1 MATGAAEVAT
11 NRNWLNLADKIAA
24 DFVLIRHLLVMADWR
39 FPQQT
44 SAAPLIQ
51 ILRLFYHPAINTL
64 RGPPDSVYRHL
75 GLGHK
80 EYALTGTRFTQH
92 LSTTRSLASVL
103 LTSLMLAACQTSD
116 VLDAKKAVERSQPE
130 RYASVVIDMSSGKE
144 LYGYSQNAVRYPA
157 SLTKMMTLYLVFE
170 ALQSGQIDKTTLMA
184 ISANA
189 ARQAPSK
196 IGLKPGETIDVD
208 TAIRAITVK
217 SANDIAV
224 AFAEYLAGSEE
235 AFAARMT
242 AKARAIGMGRTTFR
256 NASGLHDP
264 AQVTTAEDMARL
276 GVALRRRFPQHFSYF
291 GLKQFSV
298 AGRTVTGHNKVLDTV
313 AGANGIKTGYTRAS
327 GFNLVTS
334 VERDGKQMI
343 AVILGEDSARARD
356 ARMAALVMAYM
367 GRMN

>member
-1 MATGAAEVAT
+1 LTAA
-11 NRNWLNLADKIAA
+11 
-24 DFVLIRHLLVMADWR
+24 
-39 FPQQT
+39 
-44 SAAPLIQ
+44 
-51 ILRLFYHPAINTL
+51 
-64 RGPPDSVYRHL
+64 
-75 GLGHK
+75 
-80 EYALTGTRFTQH
+80 RFTRH
-92 LSTTRSLASVL
+92 VSNWRNLASVL
-103 LTSLMLAACQTSD
+103 LTALMLASCQTSD
-116 VLDAKKAVERSQPE
+116 VLDAKKAVARAQPE

-144 LYGYSQNAVRYPA
+144 LYGYSQNSVRYPA

-170 ALQSGQIDKTTLMA
+170 ALGSGQIDKTTLIP

-189 ARQAPSK
+189 AGQAPSK

-235 AFAARMT
+235 AFAAQMT
-242 AKARAIGMGRTTFR
+242 AKARAIGMRNTTFR

-276 GVALRRRFPQHFSYF
+276 GVALRKKFPQHFAYF
-291 GLKQFSV
+291 GLRQFNV
-298 AGRTVTGHNKVLDTV
+298 AGRTVTGHNKALDMI
-313 AGANGIKTGYTRAS
+313 AGANGMKTGYTRAS
-327 GFNLVTS
+327 GYNLVTS

-356 ARMAALVMAYM
+356 QRMAALVMAYM

>member
-1 MATGAAEVAT
+1 
-11 NRNWLNLADKIAA
+11 
-24 DFVLIRHLLVMADWR
+24 
-39 FPQQT
+39 
-44 SAAPLIQ
+44 
-51 ILRLFYHPAINTL
+51 
-64 RGPPDSVYRHL
+64 
-75 GLGHK
+75 
-80 EYALTGTRFTQH
+80 LTAKRFTRH
-92 LSTTRSLASVL
+92 VSIARNLVSVFLAALLLAS
-103 LTSLMLAACQTSD
+103 CQTSE
-116 VLDAKKAVERSQPE
+116 VLDARSAVSHAQPE

-170 ALQSGQIDKTTLMA
+170 ALQNGRIDKSTLIP

-189 ARQAPSK
+189 AGQAPSK
-196 IGLKPGETIDVD
+196 IGLKAGESIDVD

-224 AFAEYLAGSEE
+224 AFAEYLGGSEE
-235 AFAARMT
+235 AFAAQMT
-242 AKARAIGMGRTTFR
+242 EKARAIGMASTTFR

-264 AQVTTAEDMARL
+264 GQVTTAEDMAKL
-276 GVALRRRFPQHFSYF
+276 GVALRKKFPQHFSYF
-291 GLKQFSV
+291 GLRQFNV
-298 AGRTVTGHNKVLDTV
+298 AGRTVTGHNKALDMI
-313 AGANGIKTGYTRAS
+313 AGANGIKTGYTKAS

-334 VERDGKQMI
+334 VERGDKQMI

>member
-1 MATGAAEVAT
+1 VA
-11 NRNWLNLADKIAA
+11 
-24 DFVLIRHLLVMADWR
+24 
-39 FPQQT
+39 
-44 SAAPLIQ
+44 
-51 ILRLFYHPAINTL
+51 FYHAQIIPL
-64 RGPPDSVYRHL
+64 RQPPDSLYRDA
-75 GLGHK
+75 GLGQK
-80 EYALTGTRFTQH
+80 DCALTAARFTRQI
-92 LSTTRSLASVL
+92 SIVRALAPVL
-103 LTSLMLAACQTSD
+103 LTALLLASCQTSE
-116 VLDAKKAVERSQPE
+116 VLDARKASESAQPI

-144 LYGYSQNAVRYPA
+144 LYGYSQNSVRYPA

-170 ALQSGQIDKTTLMA
+170 ALQSGQLEKTTLIP

-189 ARQAPSK
+189 AGQAPSK
-196 IGLKPGETIDVD
+196 IGLKPGQTIDVD

-217 SANDIAV
+217 SANDISV
-224 AFAEYLAGSEE
+224 ALAEYLGGSED

-242 AKARAIGMGRTTFR
+242 AKAHAIGMSRTTFR

-276 GVALRRRFPQHFSYF
+276 GVALRRKFPQHFAYF
-291 GLKQFSV
+291 SLKQFTV
-298 AGRTVTGHNKVLDTV
+298 AGRVINGHNKVLDTV

>member
-1 MATGAAEVAT
+1 LTAA
-11 NRNWLNLADKIAA
+11 
-24 DFVLIRHLLVMADWR
+24 
-39 FPQQT
+39 
-44 SAAPLIQ
+44 
-51 ILRLFYHPAINTL
+51 
-64 RGPPDSVYRHL
+64 
-75 GLGHK
+75 
-80 EYALTGTRFTQH
+80 RFTRQF
-92 LSTTRSLASVL
+92 SIVRNLASVL
-103 LTSLMLAACQTSD
+103 LTALLLASCQTSE
-116 VLDAKKAVERSQPE
+116 VLDARNAVSHAQPE

-170 ALQSGQIDKTTLMA
+170 ALQSGQIDKTTL
-184 ISANA
+184 IPVSANA
-189 ARQAPSK
+189 AGQAPSK
-196 IGLKPGETIDVD
+196 IGLKSGETIDVD

-224 AFAEYLAGSEE
+224 ALAEYLGGSED

-242 AKARAIGMGRTTFR
+242 AKARVLGMRSTTFR

-264 AQVTTAEDMARL
+264 RQVTTAEDMARL
-276 GVALRRRFPQHFSYF
+276 GVALRKKFPQHFSYF
-291 GLKQFSV
+291 GLRQFNV
-298 AGRTVTGHNKVLDTV
+298 AGRTVTGHNKALDMIS
-313 AGANGIKTGYTRAS
+313 GANGIKTGYTKAS

-334 VERDGKQMI
+334 VERGDKQMI

>member
-1 MATGAAEVAT
+1 MTLTHITRTVSSL
-11 NRNWLNLADKIAA
+11 RNIVS
-24 DFVLIRHLLVMADWR
+24 VLVTALL
-39 FPQQT
+39 
-44 SAAPLIQ
+44 
-51 ILRLFYHPAINTL
+51 
-64 RGPPDSVYRHL
+64 
-75 GLGHK
+75 
-80 EYALTGTRFTQH
+80 
-92 LSTTRSLASVL
+92 LAS
-103 LTSLMLAACQTSD
+103 CQTSE
-116 VLDAKKAVERSQPE
+116 VLDAKQAAVNAQPE

-144 LYGYSQNAVRYPA
+144 LYGYSQNEVRYPA

-170 ALQSGQIDKTTLMA
+170 ALGDGRIGKSTQIP

-189 ARQAPSK
+189 ASQPPSK
-196 IGLKPGETIDVD
+196 IGLKAGQSIDVD

-217 SANDIAV
+217 SANDISV
-224 AFAEYLAGSEE
+224 ALAEHLAGSEA
-235 AFAARMT
+235 AFASQMT
-242 AKARAIGMGRTTFR
+242 AKARALGMSRTTFR

-276 GVALRRRFPQHFSYF
+276 GVALRRKFPQHFAYF
-291 GLKQFSV
+291 SLKQV
-298 AGRTVTGHNKVLDTV
+298 TIAGRTITGHNKALDMI

-334 VERDGKQMI
+334 VERGDKQMI

>member
-1 MATGAAEVAT
+1 
-11 NRNWLNLADKIAA
+11 
-24 DFVLIRHLLVMADWR
+24 
-39 FPQQT
+39 
-44 SAAPLIQ
+44 
-51 ILRLFYHPAINTL
+51 
-64 RGPPDSVYRHL
+64 
-75 GLGHK
+75 
-80 EYALTGTRFTQH
+80 LTTARFTRQFFIM
-92 LSTTRSLASVL
+92 RNLASVL
-103 LTSLMLAACQTSD
+103 VAALLLASCQTSE
-116 VLDAKKAVERSQPE
+116 VLDARSAVSRAQPE

-170 ALQSGQIDKTTLMA
+170 AIGSRQIDKTTLIP

-189 ARQAPSK
+189 AGQAPSK
-196 IGLKPGETIDVD
+196 IGLKTGETIDVD

-224 AFAEYLAGSEE
+224 AFAEYLGGSEE

-242 AKARAIGMGRTTFR
+242 AKARALGMASTTFR

-276 GVALRRRFPQHFSYF
+276 GVALRKKFPQHFAYF
-291 GLKQFSV
+291 GLRQFNV
-298 AGRTVTGHNKVLDTV
+298 AGRTVTGHNKALDMIT
-313 AGANGIKTGYTRAS
+313 GANGIKTGYTRAS
-327 GFNLVTS
+327 GYNLVTS

>member
-1 MATGAAEVAT
+1 MARKQRFGLTT
-11 NRNWLNLADKIAA
+11 CRHHS
-24 DFVLIRHLLVMADWR
+24 LINH
-39 FPQQT
+39 
-44 SAAPLIQ
+44 
-51 ILRLFYHPAINTL
+51 L
-64 RGPPDSVYRHL
+64 RGRPDSSYRGE
-75 GLGHK
+75 GLGK
-80 EYALTGTRFTQH
+80 KDQALTAARFTRNV
-92 LSTTRSLASVL
+92 STVRNLASVL
-103 LTSLMLAACQTSD
+103 LTALMLASCQTSE
-116 VLDAKKAVERSQPE
+116 VLDARKAVGHAQPE

-144 LYGYSQNAVRYPA
+144 LYGYSQNSVRYPA

-170 ALQSGQIDKTTLMA
+170 ALQSGQIDKTTLIA

-189 ARQAPSK
+189 AGQAPSK
-196 IGLKPGETIDVD
+196 IGLKTGETIDVD

-242 AKARAIGMGRTTFR
+242 AKARALGMSRTTFR

-264 AQVTTAEDMARL
+264 AQVTTAEDMAKL
-276 GVALRRRFPQHFSYF
+276 GVALRRKFPQHFAYF
-291 GLKQFSV
+291 SLKQFNV
-298 AGRTVTGHNKVLDTV
+298 AGRTINGHNKVLDTV
-313 AGANGIKTGYTRAS
+313 AGANGIKTGYTKAS

-356 ARMAALVMAYM
+356 ARMTALVMAYM
-367 GRMN
+367 GRME

>member
-1 MATGAAEVAT
+1 MTTA
-11 NRNWLNLADKIAA
+11 
-24 DFVLIRHLLVMADWR
+24 
-39 FPQQT
+39 
-44 SAAPLIQ
+44 
-51 ILRLFYHPAINTL
+51 
-64 RGPPDSVYRHL
+64 
-75 GLGHK
+75 
-80 EYALTGTRFTQH
+80 RFTRH
-92 LSTTRSLASVL
+92 VSIVRNLASVL
-103 LTSLMLAACQTSD
+103 VTALLLASCQTSE
-116 VLDAKKAVERSQPE
+116 VLDARKAVNNAQPE

-144 LYGYSQNAVRYPA
+144 LYGYSQNEVRYPA

-170 ALQSGQIDKTTLMA
+170 ALQSGQIEKSTLIP

-189 ARQAPSK
+189 AGQPPSK
-196 IGLKPGETIDVD
+196 IGLRTGETIDLD

-217 SANDIAV
+217 SANDISV
-224 AFAEYLAGSEE
+224 ALAEFLGGSED

-242 AKARAIGMGRTTFR
+242 AKARAIGMSRTTFR

-276 GVALRRRFPQHFSYF
+276 GVALRRKFPQHFGYF
-291 GLKQFSV
+291 RLKQFNV
-298 AGRTVTGHNKVLDTV
+298 AGRTITGHNKVLDMV
-313 AGANGIKTGYTRAS
+313 SGANGIKTGYTRAS

>member
-1 MATGAAEVAT
+1 LTAA
-11 NRNWLNLADKIAA
+11 
-24 DFVLIRHLLVMADWR
+24 
-39 FPQQT
+39 
-44 SAAPLIQ
+44 
-51 ILRLFYHPAINTL
+51 
-64 RGPPDSVYRHL
+64 
-75 GLGHK
+75 
-80 EYALTGTRFTQH
+80 RFTRH
-92 LSTTRSLASVL
+92 VSNWRNLASVL
-103 LTSLMLAACQTSD
+103 LTALLLASCQTSD
-116 VLDAKKAVERSQPE
+116 VLDAKKDVARAQPE

-144 LYGYSQNAVRYPA
+144 LYGYSQNSVRYPA

-170 ALQSGQIDKTTLMA
+170 ALGSGQIDKTTLIP

-189 ARQAPSK
+189 AGQAPSK
-196 IGLKPGETIDVD
+196 IGLKTGETIDVD

-242 AKARAIGMGRTTFR
+242 AKARVLGMSRTIFR

-264 AQVTTAEDMARL
+264 AQVTTAEDMAKL
-276 GVALRRRFPQHFSYF
+276 GVALRRKFPQHFAYF
-291 GLKQFSV
+291 SLKQFNV
-298 AGRTVTGHNKVLDTV
+298 AGRVINGHNKALDMI
-313 AGANGIKTGYTRAS
+313 AGANGIKTGYTKAS